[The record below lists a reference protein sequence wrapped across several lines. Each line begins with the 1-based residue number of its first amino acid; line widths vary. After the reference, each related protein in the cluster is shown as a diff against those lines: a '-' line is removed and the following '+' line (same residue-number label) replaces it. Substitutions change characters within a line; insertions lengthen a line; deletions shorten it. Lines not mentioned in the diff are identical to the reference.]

1 MEKITLSHLRKSR
14 MEKKSIWSKLFS
26 NTENED
32 EATNIWS
39 NGPDTR
45 SQKQRGNRKHHF
57 PTMAILSR
65 FINNAINSKTVT
77 ITINTMSSI
86 IKKIKSATSFS
97 NLKVKTSDTVLTPP
111 TIENTRTTAT
121 ELLDL
126 VSDMETELNLMP
138 NSYKIRHKNHPF
150 LNEFLRQIDIRNLL
164 TLHESKWHLPPTP
177 KPHLPLATILTGE
190 WTNDN

>member
-1 MEKITLSHLRKSR
+1 MEKTTPFHLRKSR
-14 MEKKSIWSKLFS
+14 MEKRFTQLKQFFD
-26 NTENED
+26 TENED
-32 EATNIWS
+32 EVINIWS

-97 NLKVKTSDTVLTPP
+97 NLKAKTSDTVLTPP

-126 VSDMETELNLMP
+126 ISDMETELDLMP

-150 LNEFLRQIDIRNLL
+150 LNEFLRQTDIRNLL
-164 TLHESKWHLPPTP
+164 TLH
-177 KPHLPLATILTGE
+177 
-190 WTNDN
+190 